1 MKFRIF
7 ALLSVFVIATGVA
20 NWIGCS
26 AKSEATTVEVK
37 LPTLQ
42 CAVCVNTVE
51 TAVKQ
56 VDGVQSV
63 SVDLN
68 AKTAKVTF
76 DAELTS
82 VPALE
87 KAIVQSGYAANDTK
101 ADSTAYQ
108 QLPSCCKVPDA
119 AQ

>member
-1 MKFRIF
+1 MKVRIF
-7 ALLSVFVIATGVA
+7 AWVVA
-20 NWIGCS
+20 CAIVAAAHIGCS
-26 AKSEATTVEVK
+26 AKSEATTAEVK

-42 CAVCVNTVE
+42 CAACVNTVE

-56 VDGVQSV
+56 VEGVQGV
-63 SVDLN
+63 RVDLD

-76 DAELTS
+76 DATVTN

-87 KAIVQSGYAANDTK
+87 QAIVQSGYAANDK
-101 ADSTAYQ
+101 QADSSAYQ
-108 QLPSCCKVPDA
+108 QLPSCCKVPDT